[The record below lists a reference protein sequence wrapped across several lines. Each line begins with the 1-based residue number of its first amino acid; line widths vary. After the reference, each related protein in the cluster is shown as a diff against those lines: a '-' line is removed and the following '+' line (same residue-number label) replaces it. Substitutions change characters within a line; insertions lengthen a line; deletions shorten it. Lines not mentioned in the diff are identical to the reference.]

1 MHFETEI
8 FYQNLLAWNSPPLL
22 THYCWRINSAHMC
35 MPHVPGLTMALT
47 YEQFEA
53 LEPQQT
59 DVAPCRGIG
68 PGFEI
73 NCYLLTV

>member
-1 MHFETEI
+1 
-8 FYQNLLAWNSPPLL
+8 
-22 THYCWRINSAHMC
+22 

-73 NCYLLTV
+73 NCYLLTVLTTYC